1 MGTTISPSFNN
12 TRVYGTCLYRILWC
26 TKYRRSVLD
35 TDVVVRLRQVLLE
48 VAEEEGVTIASFD
61 LRPDR
66 VGLTIE
72 ATPETEL
79 GRVVRSLKRR
89 SSRLL
94 RQEFRSCR
102 TRVPTLWTSR
112 WYAETVE
119 MRSGRDRFLEE
130 ARKH

>member
-1 MGTTISPSFNN
+1 MGTIISSSSNS
-12 TRVYGTCLYRILWC
+12 TKIYGTCLYRVLWC
-26 TKYRRSVLD
+26 TKYCRPVLGL
-35 TDVVVRLRQVLLE
+35 DVVVRLRQILLE
-48 VAEEEGVTIASFD
+48 VAKDEGVTIASFD
-61 LRPDR
+61 LRSDR
-66 VGLTIE
+66 VELTIE
-72 ATPETEL
+72 TTPGVEL
-79 GRVVRSLKRR
+79 GKVVRSLKRR

-130 ARKH
+130 AKKH